1 MSTYNSGQFNAVPW
15 NGGAGVAGVSTPAEA
30 PRYTATR
37 TPGIVYIATRTA
49 NMAVL
54 NQRITSLVAGDTWPF
69 YMAYNISTSGITFSK
84 IYLTIKNDP
93 TDADGSALVQ
103 KSITTSAT
111 TSGQITDATTTG
123 GSIAF
128 NIYVAKVESVLLTP
142 GEDYYYD
149 FQGIGSDGAVY
160 TFETGIITPAQGVT
174 AASS

>member
-1 MSTYNSGQFNAVPW
+1 MSLLNSSQFNAFLF
-15 NGGAGVAGVSTPAEA
+15 NGAAVAPAAPAEA
-30 PRYTATR
+30 PRYTKTR
-37 TPGIVYIATRTA
+37 TPGIVYIASRTA

-69 YMAYNISTSGITFSK
+69 YMTYSISTSGITFSK

-93 TDADGSALVQ
+93 TDADVDALVQ
-103 KSITTSAT
+103 KSVTTSAT
-111 TSGQITDATTTG
+111 TSGQITDDATAG

-128 NIYVAKVESVLLTP
+128 NIYVAKTESVLLTP

-174 AASS
+174 TASS